1 MDDVKRDSV
10 VADKDEE
17 DVTDE
22 TFFSSK
28 DDSFLA
34 VVDFLLTILFLEE
47 FSDQSFFASAA
58 DSIKVILWSEL
69 SALVLGFVCLHAEMS
84 QYKFSL
90 FSASR
95 FSNCFYVGSAHAK
108 DGDLINEFGNSCQS
122 ANQIKK
128 QFFNLTPNSGSGS

>member
-1 MDDVKRDSV
+1 ME
-10 VADKDEE
+10 ADADEE
-17 DVTDE
+17 EVVVNVE

-28 DDSFLA
+28 ADSFFA

-69 SALVLGFVCLHAEMS
+69 SALVLGFVCLHAVMS
-84 QYKFSL
+84 QYKFPL
-90 FSASR
+90 FSPSR
-95 FSNCFYVGSAHAK
+95 FFNCFYVRSAHAK
-108 DGDLINEFGNSCQS
+108 DLDLINEFGNSCQS

-128 QFFNLTPNSGSGS
+128 QFFNLTPKSG

>member
-1 MDDVKRDSV
+1 ME
-10 VADKDEE
+10 ADADEE
-17 DVTDE
+17 EVVVNVE

-28 DDSFLA
+28 ADSFFA
-34 VVDFLLTILFLEE
+34 VVDFLLTILFLDE

-90 FSASR
+90 FSLPA
-95 FSNCFYVGSAHAK
+95 GS
-108 DGDLINEFGNSCQS
+108 
-122 ANQIKK
+122 
-128 QFFNLTPNSGSGS
+128 LTVFMLGLPTPKTWI